1 MCNYEHFSI
10 FFLLFKSFVKIKLSY
25 VCFHNKYVH
34 YSSKLHR
41 KVNYL
46 LKTGDFSLIGNY
58 LRPSNN
64 SRQVIFNNNAV
75 VLIVIIC

>member
-10 FFLLFKSFVKIKLSY
+10 FFLLFKSFVNIELSY

-46 LKTGDFSLIGNY
+46 IK
-58 LRPSNN
+58 
-64 SRQVIFNNNAV
+64 QVIF
-75 VLIVIIC
+75 LLLGIIRVPPIILDR